1 MLSGATAKAIVR
13 RSRPK
18 CSALSSQINSF
29 VLPKRTYTSNPPAHS
44 PLLEGTNHKCHRY
57 NPSAERAS
65 SSCAATV
72 PEPEE
77 KIVNFLDNTI
87 RLVIEAEKEGQGMLL
102 SNALSS
108 TKKTERMTDEEL
120 QMRVNVFENLFAE
133 AQRCIEDCSDSATS
147 SFFDEEAENATEA
160 VNAACIAYA
169 DILEDLERDNAQTN
183 VDDCEASRRST
194 IQRLH
199 GIKVEELK
207 DELNIILDGLHH

>member
-29 VLPKRTYTSNPPAHS
+29 VLLKRTYTSNPPAHS

-108 TKKTERMTDEEL
+108 TKKTERMTEEEL
-120 QMRVNVFENLFAE
+120 QMRVDVFEVSLGSVFLSASLPELQSTHQYFFSLFGCCVCTSFLTN
-133 AQRCIEDCSDSATS
+133 QFSFSCSFWVT
-147 SFFDEEAENATEA
+147 
-160 VNAACIAYA
+160 
-169 DILEDLERDNAQTN
+169 
-183 VDDCEASRRST
+183 
-194 IQRLH
+194 
-199 GIKVEELK
+199 
-207 DELNIILDGLHH
+207 